1 VSKVG
6 LVCHSCLS
14 ARTREKKWCGGD
26 QLLLVTQSREQPR
39 NNAKPVRGWMD
50 GWTRSGERHA
60 SDGDRPHDMG
70 PRKSS
75 ACGGRSVASCPAPVP
90 VSRPARDH
98 MGLRSLVVTRRVL
111 LTAPGGQDRSRP
123 EQPAANAR
131 CGRRPPGCV
140 ARQHVRL
147 NSLYVQG
154 QACRDRLPTQRLTA
168 ILWALGG
175 ISGGPCETA

>member
-1 VSKVG
+1 MVVTNFCSSLKAE
-6 LVCHSCLS
+6 SNRETTQNLS
-14 ARTREKKWCGGD
+14 AD
-26 QLLLVTQSREQPR
+26 
-39 NNAKPVRGWMD
+39 GWMD
-50 GWTRSGERHA
+50 SERRTTRIRWRQTARHGA
-60 SDGDRPHDMG
+60 TQVLGLRRPV
-70 PRKSS
+70 
-75 ACGGRSVASCPAPVP
+75 GRLLPCPSV
-90 VSRPARDH
+90 PARDH

>member
-1 VSKVG
+1 VVVTNFCSSLKAE
-6 LVCHSCLS
+6 SNRETTQNLS
-14 ARTREKKWCGGD
+14 AD
-26 QLLLVTQSREQPR
+26 
-39 NNAKPVRGWMD
+39 GWMD